1 MLRAKRTAGGP
12 AANDTRAT
20 LQDVA
25 QLAGVSPITVS
36 RALRTPGLVAEA
48 TRLKIEAAVDATGY
62 VPDLV
67 ARSFRSSRSGV
78 IAAIV
83 PSIDTSQYAE
93 MLQGVSDELHR
104 QNLEL
109 MVGVNGLSLVQEE
122 KLLRAFIGRR
132 PEGVVLSGTEHTPG
146 ARAMLA
152 RAGIPVVETGT
163 ISGRT
168 LDMKVGYSEEKAVA
182 ALIDHLHRC
191 GYRRI
196 AFVCGPLDN
205 NERAKRRRKGY
216 LGAVQR
222 LDLPADRIVVLPAP
236 ASVRSGADGF
246 AALLERW
253 PDSDCVFC
261 SSDIIAVGALFEC
274 QRRGWPV
281 PDRIGLAGFL
291 GLDLAAETVPPLT
304 TVKVPRYD
312 TGRQAAA
319 LLLRRLAGET
329 PRHRSVDLGF
339 TVLSRQSTRP
349 PDGS

>member
-1 MLRAKRTAGGP
+1 MLRAKRTTGGL
-12 AANDTRAT
+12 AASDARAT

-25 QLAGVSPITVS
+25 RLAGVSPITVS

-48 TRLKIEAAVDATGY
+48 TRVRIEAAVDATGY
-62 VPDLV
+62 LPDLV

-132 PEGVVLSGTEHTPG
+132 PEGFVLSGTEHTPG

-163 ISGRT
+163 VSGRT

-182 ALIDHLHRC
+182 ALIDHLQRC

-196 AFVCGPLDN
+196 GFVCGPLDN
-205 NERAKRRRKGY
+205 NERAERRRKGY
-216 LGAVQR
+216 LAAVQR
-222 LDLPADRIVVLPAP
+222 LDLPADRIVVLRAP
-236 ASVRSGADGF
+236 ATVRNGADGF

-253 PDSDCVFC
+253 PETDCVFC

-312 TGRQAAA
+312 IGREAAA
-319 LLLRRLAGET
+319 LLLRRLAGAV
-329 PRHRSVDLGF
+329 PRRRSVDLGF
-339 TVLSRQSTRP
+339 TILARQSTRP

>member
-1 MLRAKRTAGGP
+1 MLQKRTTGP
-12 AANDTRAT
+12 AANETRAT

-25 QLAGVSPITVS
+25 HLAGVSPITVS

-48 TRLKIEAAVDATGY
+48 TRARIEAAVADTGY

-93 MLQGVSDELHR
+93 MLQGVSDILHR
-104 QNLEL
+104 QDFEL

-152 RAGIPVVETGT
+152 RAGIPVVETGA
-163 ISGRT
+163 IAGRT

-182 ALIDHLHRC
+182 ALIAYLHRC

-196 AFVCGPLDN
+196 GFVCGPLDD
-205 NERAKRRRKGY
+205 NERARRRRQGY
-216 LGAVQR
+216 LRAVRR
-222 LDLPADRIVVLPAP
+222 LGLAANRIVVLQAP
-236 ASVRSGADGF
+236 AGVHSGAEGF

-253 PDSDCVFC
+253 PDTDCAFC

-274 QRRGWPV
+274 QRRRWPV

-291 GLDLAAETVPPLT
+291 GLDLGAETVPPLT
-304 TVKVPRYD
+304 TVEVPRYD
-312 TGRQAAA
+312 IGREAAA

-329 PRHRSVDLGF
+329 PRRRSIDLGF
-339 TVLSRQSTRP
+339 TVLARGSTQP
-349 PDGS
+349 PEGG

>member
-1 MLRAKRTAGGP
+1 MAH
-12 AANDTRAT
+12 
-20 LQDVA
+20 
-25 QLAGVSPITVS
+25 LAGVSPITVS
-36 RALRTPGLVAEA
+36 RALRTPELVAAA
-48 TRLKIEAAVDATGY
+48 TRARIETAVADTGY

-78 IAAIV
+78 IAAVV

-93 MLQGVSDELHR
+93 MLQGVSDELRRHH
-104 QNLEL
+104 LEL

-132 PEGVVLSGTEHTPG
+132 PEGVVLSGTEHTP
-146 ARAMLA
+146 ATRAMLA
-152 RAGIPVVETGT
+152 RAGIPVVETGS
-163 ISGRT
+163 ISGRP

-182 ALIDHLHRC
+182 ALVAYLHRC

-196 AFVCGPLDN
+196 GFVCGPLDD

-222 LDLPADRIVVLPAP
+222 LGLAADRIVTLPAP
-236 ASVRSGADGF
+236 AGVRSGAEAF

-253 PDSDCVFC
+253 PDTDCALC

-304 TVKVPRYD
+304 TVKVARYD
-312 TGRQAAA
+312 IGREAAA
-319 LLLRRLAGET
+319 LLLGRLAGA
-329 PRHRSVDLGF
+329 PARRRSVDLGF
-339 TVLSRQSTRP
+339 TILPRQSTRP
-349 PDGS
+349 PRGG

>member
-1 MLRAKRTAGGP
+1 MLRGKRTTTGP
-12 AANDTRAT
+12 AANDARAT

-25 QLAGVSPITVS
+25 HLAGVSPITVS
-36 RALRTPGLVAEA
+36 RALRTPGLVAEP
-48 TRLKIEAAVDATGY
+48 TRARIEAAVATTGY

-104 QNLEL
+104 QSLEL

-132 PEGVVLSGTEHTPG
+132 PEGVVLSGSDHTPA

-163 ISGRT
+163 VSGRT

-196 AFVCGPLDN
+196 GFVCGPLDN

-216 LGAVQR
+216 PRAGQHPG
-222 LDLPADRIVVLPAP
+222 LP
-236 ASVRSGADGF
+236 
-246 AALLERW
+246 
-253 PDSDCVFC
+253 
-261 SSDIIAVGALFEC
+261 
-274 QRRGWPV
+274 
-281 PDRIGLAGFL
+281 PDRIL
-291 GLDLAAETVPPLT
+291 G
-304 TVKVPRYD
+304 
-312 TGRQAAA
+312 
-319 LLLRRLAGET
+319 
-329 PRHRSVDLGF
+329 
-339 TVLSRQSTRP
+339 
-349 PDGS
+349 